1 MRLYDLFTLAYLPY
15 QRHWDDW
22 IISDYCFLNANE
34 IEMVNLFQNNL
45 AIAVLAHRFNRTEQ
59 TIRTNIKRIIRKLH
73 SGKAVFDEWVI
84 KYKAGTDQQDY
95 PLHVPVTCL
104 PVSTRLK
111 TTIYQAGNS
120 LHDVFSYT
128 QGDLTKLRR
137 FGSGNQQELEH
148 FLQSCGIN
156 FRELI
161 NTVYL
166 KNYAA

>member
-1 MRLYDLFTLAYLPY
+1 MKLHDLFMPAFLPY
-15 QRHWDDW
+15 KRYWDDW
-22 IISDYCFLNANE
+22 VISDYCFLTTNE
-34 IEMVNLFQNNL
+34 IEITMRFENNPSVDLL
-45 AIAVLAHRFNRTEQ
+45 AAYCNKSSQ
-59 TIRTNIKRIIRKLH
+59 TMRYKLKRIIRKLI
-73 SGKAVFDEWVI
+73 SGKKVYDEWII

-104 PVSTRLK
+104 PLSTRLK

-120 LHDVFSYT
+120 LHDVLNYT

-137 FGSGNQQELEH
+137 FGSGHQQELEQ
-148 FLQSCGIN
+148 FLQSCGISL
-156 FRELI
+156 RELI